1 MSDTDLYLDVGTL
14 KVSSATYGTLYIGS
28 SGLVEASTG
37 GGTLTFAA
45 ITNDGANGAG
55 TVEANGTT
63 LILNGNIGASTGLD
77 FLISNSTNSLLQ
89 IDGTVG
95 SGNTFT
101 FAGTQGVLDFNNA
114 GTVVTTI
121 DGLDVQNGSSSAPTL
136 DYIELSGSLTVN
148 NVAYSTDG
156 ATVTLSDGDVL
167 TLTNVGTAIAGSGGG
182 GGVSW
187 YVNSTI
193 VGGNTDVFLSD
204 TPCFAAGTRIL
215 TASGERM
222 VESLLPGDIVL
233 TLADGALN
241 AQPVTW
247 VGRRRIDLIAHPRPE
262 TVAPVRIQRGA
273 FADATPHRDLLVS
286 PDHAIFVNGKLICAR
301 QLINGTTIRQEQG
314 WTSVVYFHVELD
326 AHAILLAEGLPAES
340 YLDTGNRGF
349 FANSGAP
356 LLLHPNLT
364 DETDYAAR
372 AAGSCAP
379 FVSDE
384 ANVRPVWQRLAE
396 RAAALGQPAAALET
410 TADAELRIVAKGRTL
425 RPLYGE
431 NGLHIFAL
439 PKGATEVR
447 VVSRAGAPAD
457 TRPWLDDRRRLGVCV
472 ERIVLRDAHE
482 VREVPVN
489 HPGLAQGWW
498 AVERNGTALWRW
510 TDGDA
515 VLTLPAS
522 DGPAMLEIRAGNG
535 GMTYL
540 IGVDEGRQAA

>member
-396 RAAALGQPAAALET
+396 RAAALGQPAAVRWKPPPMRSCASSPRGGRCGRC
-410 TADAELRIVAKGRTL
+410 TARTGCTSSPCRRGR
-425 RPLYGE
+425 RRC
-431 NGLHIFAL
+431 AS
-439 PKGATEVR
+439 
-447 VVSRAGAPAD
+447 SRAPAR
-457 TRPWLDDRRRLGVCV
+457 RP
-472 ERIVLRDAHE
+472 I
-482 VREVPVN
+482 
-489 HPGLAQGWW
+489 PGRGWTIAAASACAW
-498 AVERNGTALWRW
+498 NGSCCATPMRCGRFRSTIPAWRKAGGRWSGTARRC
-510 TDGDA
+510 GA
-515 VLTLPAS
+515 
-522 DGPAMLEIRAGNG
+522 GPTAMRC
-535 GMTYL
+535 
-540 IGVDEGRQAA
+540 

>member
-1 MSDTDLYLDVGTL
+1 MDNVTGSNLTASSFVI
-14 KVSSATYGTLYIGS
+14 VSP
-28 SGLVEASTG
+28 
-37 GGTLTFAA
+37 
-45 ITNDGANGAG
+45 
-55 TVEANGTT
+55 
-63 LILNGNIGASTGLD
+63 
-77 FLISNSTNSLLQ
+77 
-89 IDGTVG
+89 
-95 SGNTFT
+95 
-101 FAGTQGVLDFNNA
+101 
-114 GTVVTTI
+114 TTI
-121 DGLDVQNGSSSAPTL
+121 EDV
-136 DYIELSGSLTVN
+136 V
-148 NVAYSTDG
+148 
-156 ATVTLSDGDVL
+156 
-167 TLTNVGTAIAGSGGG
+167 
-182 GGVSW
+182 
-187 YVNSTI
+187 
-193 VGGNTDVFLSD
+193 
-204 TPCFAAGTRIL
+204 CFAAGTRIL
-215 TASGERM
+215 TATGERM

-241 AQPVTW
+241 AQPVRW

-286 PDHAIFVNGKLICAR
+286 PDHAIFVDGKLICAR

-314 WTSVVYFHVELD
+314 WTSVEYFHVELD
-326 AHAILLAEGLPAES
+326 AHAVLLAEGLPAES
-340 YLDTGNRGF
+340 YLDTGNHGF

-356 LLLHPNLT
+356 LVLHPDLT
-364 DETDYAAR
+364 DETDYPAR

-384 ANVRPVWQRLAE
+384 ASVRPVWQRLAE
-396 RAAALGQPAAALET
+396 RAAALGQPAPALET
-410 TADAELRIVAKGRTL
+410 TSEAALCIVAKGRTL

-482 VREVPVN
+482 VREVPVD